1 VSSRKTSSAFTR
13 PARPCPEAAQA
24 VAGADERDE
33 DGLDEAEI
41 ADAIARA
48 LEADDEARAAYE
60 PSGAVPSSPPP
71 AARALADRAPS
82 PLLARA
88 RVFAGAACLLL
99 AAGLAGLALSEHA
112 RASRPPPSVT
122 VEVESVRVS
131 GAPAAIA
138 AEIADRWDAAPFA
151 LEIEGER
158 IEGTRARFG
167 ARVDRV
173 ALERAIS
180 QAEDPGS
187 LMRRYHVQTHGGE
200 AQASIGAPLSLPLPI
215 EHAPA
220 ELLALLTEHK
230 DGFDT
235 RARDARIEAR
245 TGRVIEETVGLHLD
259 VLATVEAVHDAI
271 TRGQSSARA
280 LVVREEP
287 HRTAE
292 DLANVRIEAVLGT
305 YETRYSTLEDARDRS
320 FNLRVAAG
328 KVDGYVLMP
337 GETFDFN
344 AVVGERSEANGFRP
358 APEIAGGELI
368 DGVGGG
374 TCQVA
379 GTLHAAAF
387 FAGLPIVERSPHS
400 RPSGYIWMGL
410 DAVVV
415 YPQLDLRFTNDFDFP
430 VVIGM
435 TVEAG
440 TVRAELRGAHS
451 DRMVTFTRRVDDVRP
466 FGERDVPDP
475 SLPSGV
481 RVLRQRGVPGFQ
493 ITRFRI
499 VRDVAH
505 NQARRMRWEDT
516 YPPTEQIWRVGTGG
530 PAPADYVSPEGDQHL
545 EYTADELLS
554 ASFGAT
560 VDGFEITRRAGRTGE
575 PGWIVRAGMPDSL
588 P

>member
-1 VSSRKTSSAFTR
+1 VHDRAPSTSRR
-13 PARPCPEAAQA
+13 VEIDEAA
-24 VAGADERDE
+24 
-33 DGLDEAEI
+33 LD
-41 ADAIARA
+41 DAIARA
-48 LEADDEARAAYE
+48 LEAAEAEEAEEAGEAA
-60 PSGAVPSSPPP
+60 PGLV
-71 AARALADRAPS
+71 RAPHARRS
-82 PLLARA
+82 PSPRLERA
-88 RVFAGAACLLL
+88 RLIAAAASLLL
-99 AAGLAGLALSEHA
+99 SAGLAGLALAEHA
-112 RASRPPPSVT
+112 RASRPAPT
-122 VEVESVRVS
+122 VNVFVASERAS
-131 GAPAAIA
+131 GAPAAMA
-138 AEIADRWDAAPFA
+138 RQFADRWDATPFA
-151 LEIEGER
+151 LEIGDQR
-158 IEGTRARFG
+158 VEGTRARFG
-167 ARVDRV
+167 VRVDRV
-173 ALERAIS
+173 ALERALV
-180 QAEDPGS
+180 QAQDPTS
-187 LMRRYHVQTHGGE
+187 LMRRYHVQRHGE
-200 AQASIGAPLSLPLPI
+200 RSADTPLSLPIPL

-220 ELLALLTEHK
+220 EVFALLTAHK
-230 DGFDT
+230 DTFDR

-245 TGRVIEETVGLHLD
+245 TGRVIEESVGLELD
-259 VLATVEAVHDAI
+259 VLASIDAIHDAI
-271 TRGQSSARA
+271 VANRGGARA
-280 LVVREEP
+280 VVLREEP
-287 HRTAE
+287 HRTARQ
-292 DLANVRIEAVLGT
+292 LANVRIDAILGT

-320 FNLRVAAG
+320 FNLRVAAS
-328 KVDGYVLMP
+328 KIDGYVLMP

-415 YPQLDLRFTNDFDFP
+415 YPQLGLRFTNDFDFP
-430 VVIGM
+430 VVLGM

-440 TVRAELRGAHS
+440 TVRAELRGARS
-451 DRMVTFTRRVDDVRP
+451 DRMVTFTRRIDDVRS
-466 FGERDVPDP
+466 FAERDVPDP

-481 RVLRQRGVPGFQ
+481 RVLRQRGVPGFA

-505 NQARRMRWEDT
+505 NQARRTRWEDS
-516 YPPTEQIWRVGTGG
+516 YPPTEQIWRLGTGG
-530 PAPADYVSPEGDQHL
+530 PAPAGFVAPEGDQHQ

-554 ASFGAT
+554 ASTGAG
-560 VDGFEITRRAGRTGE
+560 VEGFEVTRRAGRTGE